1 MTTLVTGI
9 TTAAAPSAV
18 PSSTRSE
25 WDPVTFRMA
34 EVSPRGMAAR
44 REERASWAAV
54 PPLPEPRR
62 WAGSIAKAAV
72 ECLLGVRPAPQLARW
87 IDGPVYEALARRAGL
102 ANRMLGSHRAAS
114 TRLISA
120 HVQERGDGSVEATVT
135 IHDGARVRAAAL
147 LLEVF
152 HGRWLVTSLEI
163 G

>member
-1 MTTLVTGI
+1 MTTLVSGVPTM
-9 TTAAAPSAV
+9 APPSAV
-18 PSSTRSE
+18 PASVRSG

-34 EVSPRGMAAR
+34 EVAPRGMAER
-44 REERASWAAV
+44 RAERASWTTV
-54 PPLPEPRR
+54 PPLPDSRR

-72 ECLLGVRPAPQLARW
+72 ECLLGLRPAPQLARW

-102 ANRMLGSHRAAS
+102 ANRTLGANRAGAA
-114 TRLISA
+114 RLVNA
-120 HVQERGDGSVEATVT
+120 HVQEREDGSVEATVT